1 MNRIIPLVGVFIL
14 TTFPGLQ
21 ALADGSGD
29 ASREDRVAAIHQ
41 LLAHSVEAWNA
52 GDIEGFMETYHRGP
66 ELRFASGGTV
76 HRGWQATL
84 ERYRRRYGSDAES
97 MGRLAFEDIEMTHL
111 APDAVLVFG
120 RYCLQRQ
127 GAEST
132 GLFTLTVRHLAA
144 GWRITQDHTSAE

>member
-1 MNRIIPLVGVFIL
+1 MNRTIPLVGVIIISM
-14 TTFPGLQ
+14 FPGLQ
-21 ALADGSGD
+21 ALAAGSGN
-29 ASREDRVAAIHQ
+29 ASGEERVAAIHQ
-41 LLAHSVEAWNA
+41 LLARSVDAWNA
-52 GDIEGFMETYHRGP
+52 GDIEGFMETYHRSP

-76 HRGWQATL
+76 HRGWRATL
-84 ERYRRRYGSDAES
+84 ERYKRRYGSDAES

-120 RYCLQRQ
+120 RYRLQRQ

-132 GLFTLTVRHLAA
+132 GLFTLTVRDLAA